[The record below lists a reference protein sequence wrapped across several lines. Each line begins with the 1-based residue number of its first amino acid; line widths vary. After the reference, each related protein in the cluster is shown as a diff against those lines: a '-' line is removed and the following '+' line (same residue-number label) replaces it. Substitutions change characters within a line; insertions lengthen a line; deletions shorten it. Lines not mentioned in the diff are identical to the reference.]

1 MKRFNVAGTCRH
13 EEHYMVD
20 ISDRLQRLEKM
31 ICQGDYFCINRGR
44 QYGKTTTLNAL
55 YRNLSD
61 RYSIFFISFESYG
74 DTEFATI
81 ESACTTA
88 LRAMY
93 NATVFDES
101 VGLSKECQQML
112 EENAQKKN
120 ICVEDFKLCI
130 SLMCKKNPRPI
141 VLMIDEVDKAGNY
154 LAFIQL
160 LAVLRDLYL
169 SRDRRPTFRSVILA
183 GVYDIKN
190 LKLKMRSE
198 DGHQYNSPWN
208 ISVPYDEDMSL
219 SAEGIADMLQEYKS
233 DHHLSFDAVKM
244 GQALRDYTDGYPF
257 LVSRLSMLMDASG
270 NWSDQGLLDAVKA
283 ILTESNTLFDD
294 TKKKLADFPRLKQ
307 MLYNILFKG
316 EDIPYN
322 ADLRDI
328 EIAQMFSF
336 VKNDQGKLRIV
347 NRLFEMRLYNMFISE
362 GLDQEVEFAHAS
374 SDKPLFFDGRRLNM
388 ERVLERFCHL
398 YGNLYSARDEK
409 FDESEG
415 RKKFIFY
422 VKPIINGTGNYY
434 TESTTRNLRRTD
446 LIIDYL
452 GEQFI
457 IEMKI
462 WHGQKYNQE
471 GETQLIDYLNAHNLE
486 VGYMLTFNFNKKK
499 KTGITKRKIEGKTI
513 IEAVV

>member
-1 MKRFNVAGTCRH
+1 MKRFNIAGTCRSD
-13 EEHYMVD
+13 EHYMVS
-20 ISDRLQRLEKM
+20 ITSRLQRLGEM
-31 ICQGDYFCINRGR
+31 IGHGDYFCINRGR

-55 YRNLSD
+55 YNSLSD

-74 DTEFATI
+74 DTEFASI

-88 LRAMY
+88 LKAMY
-93 NATVFDES
+93 NATVFDDS
-101 VGLSKECQQML
+101 IGLSTESKQLL
-112 EENAQKKN
+112 EENAQKN
-120 ICVEDFKLCI
+120 SIYVEDFKLCI
-130 SLMCKKNPRPI
+130 SLLCKKNTRPI
-141 VLMIDEVDKAGNY
+141 VLMIDEVDRAGNY
-154 LAFIQL
+154 LAFIQF

-169 SRDRRPTFRSVILA
+169 SRDRRPTFKSVILA

-190 LKLKMRSE
+190 LKLKMRPE
-198 DGHQYNSPWN
+198 DVYQYNSPWN
-208 ISVPYDEDMSL
+208 IAVPFDDDMSL
-219 SAEGIADMLQEYKS
+219 SAEGIAEMLQEYKA
-233 DHHLSFDAVKM
+233 DHQLTFDEEKM
-244 GQALRDYTDGYPF
+244 AMSLRDYTDGYPF
-257 LVSRLSMLMDASG
+257 LVSRLCMLMDGSG
-270 NWSDQGLLDAVKA
+270 NWSNQGLLDAVKSL
-283 ILTESNTLFDD
+283 LTESNTLFDD

-362 GLDQEVEFAHAS
+362 GLDQEEEFAQAS
-374 SDKPLFFDGRRLNM
+374 SDKPLFFDGKRLDM

-398 YGNLYSARDEK
+398 YGNLYSGRDEK
-409 FDESEG
+409 FDEAEG

-471 GETQLIDYLNAHNLE
+471 GEMQLIDYMNAHELST
-486 VGYMLTFNFNKKK
+486 GYMLTFNFNKNKK
-499 KTGITKRKIEGKTI
+499 AGITKRMIGSKTI